1 MVIVELARFRKKII
15 EKVGEYRA
23 GRFNELHFRL
33 LLIKSPSI
41 SMARFEKSQRENQRR
56 VSWN

>member
-1 MVIVELARFRKKII
+1 MLIVELARFRKKII

-23 GRFNELHFRL
+23 ARFNKLHFRL

-41 SMARFEKSQRENQRR
+41 SMARFEKSRRKNQRR
-56 VSWN
+56 VPWN